1 MELSQLSQ
9 GVLLAQ
15 QAAEPLSPNG
25 KIALAVTIVIFLTL
39 QFRRAVAIDLLFLGG
54 LVLVTLAGVLDSEQA
69 LAGFSSRAVVMIAA
83 LFVGIGIWHHNS
95 ICAGR
100 IIDDYAALTAQLRGE
115 LAKQTA
121 LARHEVKWA
130 DLPRISSRPI
140 PVPEGHPEHDGGAA

>member
-1 MELSQLSQ
+1 MKPFDW
-9 GVLLAQ
+9 LAFT
-15 QAAEPLSPNG
+15 AYTVA
-25 KIALAVTIVIFLTL
+25 ALAH
-39 QFRRAVAIDLLFLGG
+39 LGG
-54 LVLVTLAGVLDSEQA
+54 FLIGGDLDN
-69 LAGFSSRAVVMIAA
+69 LMIAA
-83 LFVGIGIWHHNS
+83 LFVGIGIWHYNS

-100 IIDDYAALTAQLRGE
+100 IIDDYAALTGQLRGE